1 MKFIGF
7 KQFETSGRR
16 YPIDPAAVV
25 ARWYGRRSVLRWTLR
40 RTHAVCTLMLL
51 SVVLH
56 VGTVQADAV
65 WQFVDRDG
73 VVHMGNA
80 APPQTRGLVWIDQPP
95 MARTG
100 QAPERGVGA
109 LKLPGYKDAKPH
121 LEAAALS
128 AAIDPALVIAVAA
141 AESAF
146 NTEAVSRKGALGLM
160 QVMPATAERYGVAA
174 HSTAEGRKAVMEPQ
188 VNAQIGSRYLAD
200 LLRLFDGDKELALAA
215 YNAGEGAVMK
225 YGKRIPPY
233 PETQQY
239 VERVMRLYRTL
250 SR

>member
-1 MKFIGF
+1 MRSFWVAPWWLVLW
-7 KQFETSGRR
+7 RR
-16 YPIDPAAVV
+16 VSNL
-25 ARWYGRRSVLRWTLR
+25 YGRLFLCL
-40 RTHAVCTLMLL
+40 ALCGPQAAL
-51 SVVLH
+51 
-56 VGTVQADAV
+56 ADAV

-80 APPQTRGLVWIDQPP
+80 TPPQSRGLVWIDQVPL
-95 MARTG
+95 ARVG
-100 QAPERGVGA
+100 LAPERGVGA
-109 LKLPGYKDAKPH
+109 LKLPGYKGAKPH

-128 AAIDPALVIAVAA
+128 ASIEPALVIAVAA

-146 NTEAVSRKGALGLM
+146 NTDAVSRKGALGLM

-174 HSTAEGRKAVMEPQ
+174 HSTAEGRRAMMEPK

-250 SR
+250 AQ